1 MFPLELH
8 PLVKT
13 FNTHFVGK
21 FGTSE
26 LVFALGFLD
35 AFSMDPTGDS

>member
-1 MFPLELH
+1 MNELD
-8 PLVKT
+8 PTVKT
-13 FNTHFVGK
+13 FDARFVGK